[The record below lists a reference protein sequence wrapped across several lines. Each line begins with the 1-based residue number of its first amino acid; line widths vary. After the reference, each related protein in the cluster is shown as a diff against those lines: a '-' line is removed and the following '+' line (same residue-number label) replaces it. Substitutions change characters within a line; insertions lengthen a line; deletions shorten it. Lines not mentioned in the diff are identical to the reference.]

1 MAEIKDGELTNLLD
15 NDGYLNETG
24 QEKLVWFL
32 DHLRPGRWG
41 KAFIPLKKM
50 GVHCAIELVV
60 IRNGKVLLTWRD
72 DKFFTGWHTP
82 GTYLEQEETW
92 QDAAQRCANR
102 EIKAR
107 VDAIRVIDTHN
118 HPDSPRFHDVC
129 VLLLCKMVGEP
140 QTGQWF
146 SECPADLIPV
156 HQKYWPAIEKELRVH
171 ELTREDDKFSDEK
184 EIRIRRRPL
193 TILPDGR
200 VIMDD

>member
-1 MAEIKDGELTNLLD
+1 MAEIKENEFVGLLD
-15 NDGYLNETG
+15 DEGYLNETG
-24 QEKLVWFL
+24 QEKLTRFL
-32 DHLRPGRWG
+32 DRLRPGRWG

-82 GTYLEQEETW
+82 GTYLEQGETW
-92 QDAAQRCANR
+92 QDAAQRCADR

-107 VDAIRVIDTHN
+107 VDVIRVLDAHN

-129 VLLLCKMVGEP
+129 ILLLCGMVGEP

-146 SECPADLIPV
+146 SEMPPDLIPV
-156 HQKYWPAIEKELRVH
+156 HQKYWPAIESALKRSRLVH
-171 ELTREDDKFSDEK
+171 EKSAMGMAMNDDE
-184 EIRIRRRPL
+184 
-193 TILPDGR
+193 
-200 VIMDD
+200 